1 MLRITREGDAGSPS
15 LKLEG
20 RLEGPWVEVLRKA
33 WEESMASSGGKKVTV
48 DLGAVS
54 FADRNGREL
63 LLELQKK
70 GTALARVSEFMR
82 HILANHDE
90 DSD

>member
-1 MLRITREGDAGSPS
+1 MLRITREGDAGSPL

-33 WEESMASSGGKKVTV
+33 WEESIASLDGRRVTI

-54 FADRNGREL
+54 FADRGGREL
-63 LLELQKK
+63 LLDLQKK
-70 GTALARVSEFMR
+70 GAALARVSEFMR
-82 HILANHDE
+82 HILADHDE
-90 DSD
+90 ESD

>member
-1 MLRITREGDAGSPS
+1 VLRITREGDAGSPS

-33 WEESMASSGGKKVTV
+33 WEDSMVLLDGGKVTI
-48 DLGAVS
+48 DLGAIS

-63 LLELQKK
+63 LRELQKK
-70 GTALARVSEFMR
+70 GTTLARVSEFMR
-82 HILANHDE
+82 HILADRDE
-90 DSD
+90 TSD